1 MVRYV
6 DMLWRKVLRLLILAF
21 SLAVFMHLSVVNQA
35 SAHSAMDHASAAGQA
50 QFQTIGN
57 PGAFFAE
64 REPQISEYELSGI
77 IPFADRGVCDGSSC
91 CGPMCAS
98 SMHVMA
104 NTFFV
109 YPLNSGRVLPA
120 NAAGPISL
128 HPSGLERPPRSQF
141 YAI

>member
-1 MVRYV
+1 MHISAV
-6 DMLWRKVLRLLILAF
+6 D
-21 SLAVFMHLSVVNQA
+21 QA
-35 SAHSAMDHASAAGQA
+35 SAHFAKDHASAAGQA
-50 QFQTIGN
+50 QYQTIVN
-57 PGAFFAE
+57 LGAYFAD
-64 REPQISEYELSGI
+64 REPQASEYKLSGI